1 MRSPQGFYVCLRFA
15 LLFFVCTNYLT
26 VVYCNQPCIVFIYIL
41 YIFCC
46 WVEKEPLPQSVE
58 VLSHAAARAATFLVL
73 ATIWLRQCRIIIQ
86 SYVAAQATF
95 AFSCRCY
102 KSYPVSILCIPYRLL
117 LVFSVLRPGRTL
129 FISIFC
135 GPPDRLAFIGQL
147 HIRTPLVT
155 STLYIL
161 LQLESTC
168 LRSHRTPA
176 HLWQPFPC
184 SRCTLKYVELALADY
199 HASRAKVQYLC
210 YPW

>member
-1 MRSPQGFYVCLRFA
+1 MFIGAKPTRILCLLAVRTT
-15 LLFFVCTNYLT
+15 FFVCTNYLT

-102 KSYPVSILCIPYRLL
+102 KSYPVSI
-117 LVFSVLRPGRTL
+117 
-129 FISIFC
+129 FC

-147 HIRTPLVT
+147 HIRPPLVT

-168 LRSHRTPA
+168 LRSYRIPERP
-176 HLWQPFPC
+176 WQPFPR